1 MTDDHPSLI
10 TKIAHLE
17 KYIEYLQSTMN
28 DLTKVINDMI
38 EKQLHE
44 PTSNLKINDN
54 PPNDESVMS
63 TPIFPQT
70 QIQAPSSTQTHTQT
84 HTHTHTPH
92 TLTHNKKEQIPMKNK
107 YQSRRF
113 NQETTTNINLNKKS
127 LSTKDNSNSE
137 VKKPQPKKTPKTA
150 KMQSTRPTTKK
161 SIDFNKGLTIYCAT
175 NLYKNKE
182 ALQFLL
188 NHLKASKLAKDPWV
202 PSERPFILQIVPSSS
217 SSRDEIIK
225 NLNTAKSQTN
235 FKYFISDM
243 SLQITEFTAQHLTG
257 NDENNILHMI
267 SCLCNWHEKSKGLIA
282 MRISKPPDSSCFKTT
297 VTVKNLQS
305 LQEILSNTEWF
316 RLKTYTQ
323 LAEDSRFEVF
333 IDLSTDFEEHEIVN
347 VVKDITTKAGITIHP
362 NSIKID
368 EKASPFNPEES
379 YYNIIVSLKSD
390 TEVDRIL
397 EVVHPIETKHGRIIT
412 KSFKSKAQYFKEKAI
427 SKSSQSTE
435 KESSNFST
443 ITTPNIMKQCLPAL
457 KKESP
462 IWKAIYHI
470 LLRIWKLN
478 AQR

>member
-17 KYIEYLQSTMN
+17 KYIEYLESTMN

-54 PPNDESVMS
+54 PPNDEGTSIS
-63 TPIFPQT
+63 PQSP
-70 QIQAPSSTQTHTQT
+70 QGLQT
-84 HTHTHTPH
+84 
-92 TLTHNKKEQIPMKNK
+92 
-107 YQSRRF
+107 
-113 NQETTTNINLNKKS
+113 
-127 LSTKDNSNSE
+127 
-137 VKKPQPKKTPKTA
+137 
-150 KMQSTRPTTKK
+150 
-161 SIDFNKGLTIYCAT
+161 
-175 NLYKNKE
+175 
-182 ALQFLL
+182 
-188 NHLKASKLAKDPWV
+188 SKLAKDPWV

-267 SCLCNWHEKSKGLIA
+267 SCVCNWHEKSKGLIA

-305 LQEILSNTEWF
+305 LQEILSNTEWS

-333 IDLSTDFEEHEIVN
+333 INLSTDFEEHEIVN

-379 YYNIIVSLKSD
+379 YYNIIVTLKSD

-412 KSFKSKAQYFKEKAI
+412 KSFKSKAQFFKEKAI
-427 SKSSQSTE
+427 SKSNQSTE

-443 ITTPNIMKQCLPAL
+443 ITTPNNYEARFTSLEKRVSNM
-457 KKESP
+457 ESN
-462 IWKAIYHI
+462 ISYIAKNMETLMHSVKRLVQAGKRKDMHDEDIE
-470 LLRIWKLN
+470 
-478 AQR
+478 

>member
-70 QIQAPSSTQTHTQT
+70 QIQAPSSTQTHT
-84 HTHTHTPH
+84 HTHTPHTPH

-107 YQSRRF
+107 YQS
-113 NQETTTNINLNKKS
+113 Q
-127 LSTKDNSNSE
+127 
-137 VKKPQPKKTPKTA
+137 
-150 KMQSTRPTTKK
+150 
-161 SIDFNKGLTIYCAT
+161 
-175 NLYKNKE
+175 
-182 ALQFLL
+182 
-188 NHLKASKLAKDPWV
+188 
-202 PSERPFILQIVPSSS
+202 
-217 SSRDEIIK
+217 
-225 NLNTAKSQTN
+225 
-235 FKYFISDM
+235 
-243 SLQITEFTAQHLTG
+243 FTAQHLTG

-305 LQEILSNTEWF
+305 LQEILSNTEWS

-333 IDLSTDFEEHEIVN
+333 INLSTDFEEHEIVN

-368 EKASPFNPEES
+368 EKTSPFNPEES
-379 YYNIIVSLKSD
+379 YYNIIVTLKSD

-412 KSFKSKAQYFKEKAI
+412 KSFKSKAQFFKEKAI
-427 SKSSQSTE
+427 SKSNQSTE

-443 ITTPNIMKQCLPAL
+443 IITPNNYEARFTSLEKRVSNM
-457 KKESP
+457 ESN
-462 IWKAIYHI
+462 ISYIAKNMETLMHSV
-470 LLRIWKLN
+470 K
-478 AQR
+478 